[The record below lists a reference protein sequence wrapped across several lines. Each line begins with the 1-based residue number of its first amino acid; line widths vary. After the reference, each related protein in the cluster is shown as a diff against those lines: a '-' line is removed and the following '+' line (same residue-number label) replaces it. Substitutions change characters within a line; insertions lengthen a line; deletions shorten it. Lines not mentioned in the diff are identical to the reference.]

1 MTGDWEAMPLQDEQ
15 TISAEAIE
23 AEDAHVNVP
32 AENMQAILKLVAMQ
46 LESADRRH
54 AHALG
59 ELYERLQVICNDARL
74 TQEKVPAEFAPALE
88 RLQEGIEQLAELM
101 ASDQPATDEVT
112 PPISQ
117 EHSQQNAAP
126 LLEEG
131 LPELGDGLPDIVG
144 EPSGSEVGQLQNVLI
159 SDLFPTPESDFVQD
173 EISAEKSADNMA
185 ITDSVF
191 TDNAADQVDICTHD
205 HQEDSCGPA
214 QTSVINSDQV
224 AAIANAEPANED
236 LPQPTAPESVAGDM
250 EQPWDLESAEALTCI
265 YESGEAGFA
274 MHPRLV
280 PGMLPGMLPD
290 VSEAPRLEYD
300 EPVAYEPAPGA
311 KEETEEPHSSDLET
325 AAGAFADPGASNVG
339 QLIDQAWLEERFAEL
354 AVKIEEAML
363 VVREDE
369 ALEDLSCRFGE
380 FEQRLGDALED
391 VATRQD
397 IDALK
402 VAESQIDS
410 MLEYFERVE
419 AQLGRIDSLE
429 GQLESIIE
437 RISDDHLAQH
447 FAQQRES
454 DQADYTEIAEKV
466 AQSVAQRFLSDN
478 GGEGEGAAV
487 SEIRESLEAFMA
499 ERREH
504 DEASASMLDTV
515 QQALIRVLDRV
526 EAMES
531 GKLALHEMAPVGY
544 EAADLPQEELA
555 RVLETETF
563 EQHEAEQ
570 NSRPEASD
578 AQAASQGFQRQLE
591 YPAAVM
597 GLSDSDDA
605 APYQQ
610 AAGKL
615 NRANEQTPTQS
626 VEDSAKPTF
635 SDLAAAQADL
645 AADLDPAGPAPTSFE
660 SAEDAGELPPAS
672 PIDRLRQEF
681 IADAKRAHQY
691 AAEQASNGEQDK
703 PKLSSLTS
711 KLRIPKLP
719 SLGISF
725 GASKSEVEPEDTAQ
739 EAADHSP
746 VTGEKQAMQTP
757 RFALTRSR
765 ILVGAVVVLF
775 ATAGALLMMRGKPK
789 TDIIAPPSQI
799 EQPFDNGATT
809 PEQFEPLE
817 SAPVE
822 GGQQGSLEGGRIY
835 DGEFNYDVAPGLTG
849 KPLASAPAGFALSD
863 SSKLASPEELAKVHR
878 RRAMAQMSSDLGAAA
893 AYATPAS
900 LISDYP
906 AAQTEE
912 LKTGSVA
919 QASKGNQLELPPAV
933 VGPLSLRLAAA
944 KGDPSAQFEVAARL
958 AGGTGSAR
966 DLKGAVHWYKLSAA
980 QGFAQAQYRLGTFYE
995 RGVGVDK
1002 DFARA
1007 KIWYKRA
1014 AAKGNVKAMHNL
1026 AVITA
1031 GREGGRPD
1039 YTAAAKWFEKAAQR
1053 GLSDSQYNMAV
1064 LHESGLGVK
1073 KDLKSAYYYYA
1084 LAAAGGDQQAAER
1097 SNAVRVKLSPGQITT
1112 ADRQIKLFRPK
1123 LTDRI
1128 ANDARAAGDDWKKRA
1143 DHAY

>member
-1 MTGDWEAMPLQDEQ
+1 MPLRDEQ
-15 TISAEAIE
+15 AISAEAIE
-23 AEDAHVNVP
+23 AEDGHVNVP
-32 AENMQAILKLVAMQ
+32 AEDMQAILKLVAMQ
-46 LESADRRH
+46 LEGADRRH
-54 AHALG
+54 AEALG
-59 ELYERLQVICNDARL
+59 QMYERLQVICNDARL
-74 TQEKVPAEFAPALE
+74 TQEKVPAEVAPALE

-101 ASDQPATDEVT
+101 VRDEPATGEVAQPAS
-112 PPISQ
+112 P
-117 EHSQQNAAP
+117 EHNQHDAAQ
-126 LLEEG
+126 LLEEE
-131 LPELGDGLPDIVG
+131 LPAGGDEFPNIIGDPSAT
-144 EPSGSEVGQLQNVLI
+144 EPEQHHNVLI
-159 SDLFPTPESDFVQD
+159 SDLFPAPEPDFGQD
-173 EISAEKSADNMA
+173 EISAEESVDNMA

-191 TDNAADQVDICTHD
+191 TDNAADQVDLSSHD
-205 HQEDSCGPA
+205 QQEDTCEPS
-214 QTSVINSDQV
+214 QVSVMDNDPV
-224 AAIANAEPANED
+224 MAIANAEPANED
-236 LPQPTAPESVAGDM
+236 LPEPTAPESVAGDM
-250 EQPWDLESAEALTCI
+250 DQPWDLESAEALTRI
-265 YESGEAGFA
+265 YESGETGFA
-274 MHPRLV
+274 AHPRLV

-290 VSEAPRLEYD
+290 VSEIDAMAPAPRMERD
-300 EPVAYEPAPGA
+300 ELVAFEPAPEANEQSEESHSPDPEPGA
-311 KEETEEPHSSDLET
+311 
-325 AAGAFADPGASNVG
+325 AAYADPGTSSAV
-339 QLIDQAWLEERFAEL
+339 QPIDQDWLEERFAEI

-363 VVREDE
+363 VLREDE

-380 FEQRLGDALED
+380 FEQRVGDALED

-410 MLEYFERVE
+410 MLGYFERVE

-437 RISDDHLAQH
+437 RISDDQLTQN
-447 FAQQRES
+447 FAQQRETA
-454 DQADYTEIAEKV
+454 QADYAEIAETV
-466 AQSVAQRFLSDN
+466 AQSVAKRFLADN

-504 DEASASMLDTV
+504 DAESASMLDTV

-531 GKLALHEMAPVGY
+531 GQLGSHEMAPQGF
-544 EAADLPQEELA
+544 EAADLPQEQMA
-555 RVLETETF
+555 RIFEADTF
-563 EQHEAEQ
+563 DEQEAEK

-578 AQAASQGFQRQLE
+578 AQVASEGFQRPLE

-597 GLSDSDDA
+597 GLSDSDEA
-605 APYQQ
+605 APYRQ
-610 AAGKL
+610 AAGQL
-615 NRANEQTPTQS
+615 NGADQQTPSQS
-626 VEDSAKPTF
+626 VEIGAKPAF

-645 AADLDPAGPAPTSFE
+645 AADLDPAGQAPMGLAPA
-660 SAEDAGELPPAS
+660 ADAGELPAAS

-681 IADAKRAHQY
+681 IADAKRARQN
-691 AAEQASNGEQDK
+691 ATEQASKGELDK
-703 PKLSSLTS
+703 PESASLMSKLS
-711 KLRIPKLP
+711 IPKLP

-725 GASKSEVEPEDTAQ
+725 GASKSEVQTGEIEQ
-739 EAADHSP
+739 EAAVHAPIIDEEAA
-746 VTGEKQAMQTP
+746 TQTS

-765 ILVGAVVVLF
+765 ILVGAVIVLF
-775 ATAGALLMMRGKPK
+775 ATAGALMMMRGKPK
-789 TDIIAPPSQI
+789 TDVIAPPAQI
-799 EQPFDNGATT
+799 EQPFDNGATS
-809 PEQFEPLE
+809 PELFEPLQ

-822 GGQQGSLEGGRIY
+822 GGQQGNLEGGRIY

-849 KPLASAPAGFALSD
+849 KPLASAPAGFALTD
-863 SSKLASPEELAKVHR
+863 SSKPASPEELAKVHR

-900 LISDYP
+900 LMPDYP
-906 AAQTEE
+906 SAQTED

-919 QASKGNQLELPPAV
+919 QAGKGNQLELPPAV

-958 AGGTGSAR
+958 AAGTGSAR

-980 QGFAQAQYRLGTFYE
+980 QGFPQAQYRLGTFYE

-1002 DFARA
+1002 DLARA

-1014 AAKGNVKAMHNL
+1014 ADKGNVKAMHNL
-1026 AVITA
+1026 AVVTA
-1031 GREGGRPD
+1031 GRDGGQPD
-1039 YTAAAKWFEKAAQR
+1039 YTGAAKWFEKAAQR

-1084 LAAAGGDQQAAER
+1084 LAAAAGDQQAAER
-1097 SNAVRVKLSPGQITT
+1097 STAVRVKLSPSEITT

-1128 ANDARAAGDDWKKRA
+1128 ANDARAAGNDWKKRA
-1143 DHAY
+1143 DHSY